1 MLHEYRD
8 EIHILKQEN
17 AHFTKIFDE
26 HNELDQ
32 MTTDADEGR
41 LHLTDME
48 LETLKKKKLLLKDE
62 ALMMILKYRKA
73 QADKNA

>member
-8 EIHILKQEN
+8 EIHELKMQD
-17 AHFTKIFDE
+17 AHFAKIFEE

-32 MTTDADEGR
+32 KVEDAETGRIPMTDV
-41 LHLTDME
+41 E

-62 ALMMILKYRKA
+62 ALMMILKYKKSKA
-73 QADKNA
+73 Q